1 MSTAVD
7 TPPELTVEQFQRDF
21 LDNLRAVRGVDLDA
35 ASLVDCY
42 HALASTV
49 RRYLLPRALDT
60 RRAQVDAQGK
70 WVYYL
75 SAEYLLGRQ
84 LDNNLLS
91 AELTAI
97 ARQALADV
105 GLSLDELRD
114 VEIEPGLGNGGL
126 GRLAACFLDS
136 AATLKLPAVG
146 YGIRYEYG
154 IFRQT
159 FVDGWQVERPDEWM
173 LLGNP
178 WELPHPELAVTVGFG
193 GQVEAYTDDRGRY
206 RVRWRPARTVLGIP
220 YYYLVPGYRSGAINS
235 LRLWSA
241 QATEAFNLQI
251 FNRGDYT
258 RAVQDK
264 IASETISKVLY
275 PVDETPQ
282 GRQLRLEQQY
292 FFVACSLRDILRR
305 LPDDVAL
312 DQLPE
317 RVVIQLNDTHPTV
330 AIAELMR
337 LLVDEYIVPWERAW
351 AITCNVFAYTC
362 HTLMPEALEKWP
374 ITLFEQLLPRHLQ
387 IIYEINRR
395 FLADMRER
403 FSGDEDRMRRMS
415 LIEEYPERQV
425 RMAHLAAVGSFKING
440 VAPLQS
446 ALLRDRVL
454 KDFSDVWP
462 DKFTNVTN
470 GVTPRRFMQ
479 LANPQLAALI
489 TATIG
494 DGWLT
499 DLDQL
504 KQLEPYAD
512 DPAFRARWRQIKQ
525 QNKQLL
531 GALIQERTGVAV
543 RPEALFD
550 VMVKRLHE
558 YKRQLLKTLH
568 IITLYNRIKA
578 DPNLPMVQRVV
589 YFGAKAAPGY
599 QMAKL
604 IIKLIN
610 RVAAV
615 VNHDPEVSA
624 KLQVVFPPNFNVTL
638 AERIYPAADLSE
650 QISLAGKEASGTGNM
665 KFALNGALTIGTL
678 DGANIDIRELV
689 GAENFFLFGLSEEQ
703 VTATRT
709 AGYDPRQYYE
719 RNPTLRRVIDQIAA
733 GAFSP
738 NEPDV
743 FRPIVD
749 GLLHRDE
756 YLLLAEY
763 QSYVERQDE
772 VEQAYRDQERWTRMS
787 ILNTARCGYF
797 SSDRSIDDY
806 AARIWQVRPV
816 DVAAWRQS
824 RATQSA
830 EDGWRVAEAAAADLT
845 DAEWQ
850 LLADAPAAIS
860 SMMLAVTDSGLIGTV
875 LEEGAVAQAPAAAA
889 RRYAANPLIK
899 AVLMRMKQQT
909 RTYRPTYQ
917 ARAPRPDQAQDRP
930 QRVQRKRGVAETMEM
945 CAQIADLLEQN
956 IPLPQAEEFKGWL
969 LAIGEE
975 VANAAAEGGFLTIG
989 GAAGSEQEA
998 MVLRALH
1005 DALRVAAADGAGAAT
1020 TAGRGRMPDDA
1031 PAA

>member
-1 MSTAVD
+1 MSTTVD
-7 TPPELTVEQFQRDF
+7 TPSELTVEQFQRDF

-42 HALASTV
+42 HALANTV
-49 RRYLLPRALDT
+49 RRYMLPRALDT

-97 ARQALADV
+97 AQQALADV

-136 AATLKLPAVG
+136 AATLALPAVG

-193 GQVEAYTDDRGRY
+193 GQVETHTDVSGRY

-305 LPDDVAL
+305 LPDDVEL

-317 RVVIQLNDTHPTV
+317 RVVIQLNDTHPTI
-330 AIAELMR
+330 AILELMR
-337 LLVDEYIVPWERAW
+337 LLVDEYMVSWERGW
-351 AITCNVFAYTC
+351 EITRNVFAYTC

-374 ITLFEQLLPRHLQ
+374 ITLFERLLPRHLQ

-395 FLADMRER
+395 FLDDVRER
-403 FSGDEDRMRRMS
+403 FPGDEDRVRRMS
-415 LIEEYPERQV
+415 LIEEEPERQV
-425 RMAHLAAVGSFKING
+425 RMAHLAAVGSFKVNG

-462 DKFTNVTN
+462 GKFTNVTN
-470 GVTPRRFMQ
+470 GVTPRRFIQ
-479 LANPQLAALI
+479 QSNPRLAALI

-504 KQLEPYAD
+504 KQLEPYTD

-525 QNKQLL
+525 HNKQVLA
-531 GALIQERTGVAV
+531 ALIQERTGVAV
-543 RPEALFD
+543 RPDALFD
-550 VMVKRLHE
+550 IMVKRLHE
-558 YKRQLLKTLH
+558 YKRQLLKILH
-568 IITLYNRIKA
+568 VITLYNRIKA
-578 DPNLPMVQRVV
+578 DPTISLVPRVV

-615 VNHDPEVSA
+615 VNHDPEVGETL
-624 KLQVVFPPNFNVTL
+624 KVVFPPNFNVTL

-678 DGANIDIRELV
+678 DGANIDIRTLV
-689 GAENFFLFGLSEEQ
+689 GAEHFFLFGLSEEQ
-703 VTATRT
+703 VTATRA

-719 RNPTLRRVIDQIAA
+719 RDPALKQVIDQIAA
-733 GAFSP
+733 GVFSP
-738 NEPDV
+738 DEPDL

-749 GLLHRDE
+749 RLLHTDE

-763 QSYVERQDE
+763 RSYVERQDE
-772 VEQAYRDQERWTRMS
+772 VEQAYRDEERWTRMS

-797 SSDRSIDDY
+797 SSDRSISDY
-806 AARIWQVRPV
+806 AAQIWQVRPV
-816 DVAAWRQS
+816 DVAAWGQAQ
-824 RATQSA
+824 ATRPA
-830 EDGWRVAEAAAADLT
+830 EDGRRAAEVAGIDLT
-845 DAEWQ
+845 DAEWA
-850 LLADAPAAIS
+850 LLADAPATIS
-860 SMMLAVTDSGLIGTV
+860 SAMMAVADSGLIGTA
-875 LEEGAVAQAPAAAA
+875 LEEGAIAQAPAAAA
-889 RRYAANPLIK
+889 RRYATNPLIK
-899 AVLMRMKQQT
+899 AVLLRMKEQT
-909 RTYRPTYQ
+909 RTYRPTYRSR
-917 ARAPRPDQAQDRP
+917 ARQPDQEPDRP
-930 QRVQRKRGVAETMEM
+930 RRRTRRRGVEQALEM
-945 CAQIADLLEQN
+945 CAPIADLLEQK
-956 IPLPQAEEFKGWL
+956 IPRSQAEEFKGWL

-975 VANAAAEGGFLTIG
+975 VANAAAEGGFLAVG
-989 GAAGSEQEA
+989 GEAGSEQEA
-998 MVLRALH
+998 MALRAMR
-1005 DALRVAAADGAGAAT
+1005 DALRVAAAGGA
-1020 TAGRGRMPDDA
+1020 DA